1 MAAVKAAKQEVF
13 TTSSGTSSNSPINNI
28 RIEEKVLVKR
38 FIALVLL
45 GLYPLWTVAAGQL
58 GNARL
63 AELPDGTQIVFDLDT
78 PIQYRSFLLD
88 NPPRFVVDLMDTR
101 LDLSRQQVN
110 LRSVDVQRVRTGIQR
125 GFDLR
130 IVVDLLNATNSQAY
144 LLDNPAG
151 EGQHLVID
159 IFRDRQPEPGEQ
171 LPRPHRLAQVERTLQ
186 GVGQFVVAIDPGHGG
201 KDPGAIG
208 SRGTQEKKVV
218 MQIAR
223 HLKKLMDEEPGIQ
236 GVLTRDKDIYL
247 HLYDRIRIAREQ
259 QADLF
264 VSLHADAFTNR
275 KARGSSVFILSTKGA
290 SSAAARWLAKQENE
304 ADFVGGGQL
313 KVKDK
318 NLKPVVFDI
327 YHDAILAE
335 SMRLAEQMLGQLKKV
350 GPVHQSAVERAG
362 FAVLKA
368 PDMPSVLVETAFI
381 SNPQEE
387 EKLTNERHQKQI
399 AQAILD
405 GIKGYLEN
413 RPPKYMVAG
422 AAVLTPPERE
432 TSSRESPLTAEAS
445 QVIIPAAGDTEPSL
459 AVSQQ
464 VSESNTASRPV
475 SEQVASPPSTS
486 VDLIAASQAYPSVS
500 SRESFSE
507 EVTERIHIIQRGES
521 LTDIATRYQIDVS
534 QLRSSNGL
542 SNNQLRMPA
551 GTFLII
557 PLSDS

>member
-1 MAAVKAAKQEVF
+1 MKLLAA
-13 TTSSGTSSNSPINNI
+13 
-28 RIEEKVLVKR
+28 L
-38 FIALVLL
+38 LLL
-45 GLYPLWTVAAGQL
+45 GFYPLWAVAAGQM

-63 AELPDGTQIVFDLDT
+63 AELPDGTQIVFDLNT
-78 PIQYRSFLLD
+78 SVKHKSFLLD
-88 NPPRFVVDLMDTR
+88 DPPRFVVDLMDTR
-101 LDLSRQQVN
+101 LDVSRQQVN
-110 LRSVDVQRVRTGIQR
+110 LRSVDVQRVRTGVQR

-130 IVVDLLNATNSQAY
+130 IVVDLLNSTHSQAY
-144 LLDNPAG
+144 LLDNPTG

-159 IFRDRQPEPGEQ
+159 IFRDQRPELGEQ
-171 LPRPHRLAQVERTLQ
+171 LPQPHRLAQVQRTLQ

-208 SRGTQEKKVV
+208 ARGTQEKKVV

-223 HLKKLMDEEPGIQ
+223 HLKKLTDREPGIQ

-247 HLYDRIRIAREQ
+247 HLYDRIKIAREQ

-304 ADFVGGGQL
+304 ADFVGGGRL
-313 KVKDK
+313 KVEDE

-335 SMRLAEQMLGQLKKV
+335 SMRLAEQMLGQLEKV
-350 GPVHQSAVERAG
+350 GPVHRGNVERAG

-368 PDMPSVLVETAFI
+368 PDIPSVLVETAFI
-381 SNPQEE
+381 SNPKEE
-387 EKLTNERHQKQI
+387 QKLTNEAHQKQI
-399 AQAILD
+399 ARAILD
-405 GIKGYLEN
+405 GIKVYLEN

-422 AAVLTPPERE
+422 AAVLTPPRLE
-432 TSSRESPLTAEAS
+432 TSSIKTPLIAEAP
-445 QVIIPAAGDTEPSL
+445 QVITPPTPKSPP

-464 VSESNTASRPV
+464 TSE
-475 SEQVASPPSTS
+475 PSTVNPPVLDQAASGPSAS
-486 VDLIAASQAYPSVS
+486 VDMIAASQSYPMLSS
-500 SRESFSE
+500 EPFPSRE
-507 EVTERIHIIQRGES
+507 VNERIHVIQRGES
-521 LTDIATRYQIDVS
+521 LNDIATHYKIDIS
-534 QLRSSNGL
+534 RLRSSNGL
-542 SNNQLRMPA
+542 SSNQLRMPA

-557 PLSDS
+557 PLGES

>member
-1 MAAVKAAKQEVF
+1 MKLCAA
-13 TTSSGTSSNSPINNI
+13 
-28 RIEEKVLVKR
+28 L
-38 FIALVLL
+38 LVLI
-45 GLYPLWTVAAGQL
+45 LYPLWAVAAGQM

-63 AELPDGTQIVFDLDT
+63 AELPDGTQIVFDLNTSVD
-78 PIQYRSFLLD
+78 YHSFLLD

-110 LRSVDVQRVRTGIQR
+110 LRSVDVQGVRTGVQR
-125 GFDLR
+125 GIDLR
-130 IVVDLLNATNSQAY
+130 IVVDLLNSTNSHAY

-159 IFRDRQPEPGEQ
+159 IFRDQRPELGEQ
-171 LPRPHRLAQVERTLQ
+171 IPQPHRLAQVQRTLQ

-208 SRGTQEKKVV
+208 ARGTQEKKVV
-218 MQIAR
+218 MQIAQR
-223 HLKKLMDEEPGIQ
+223 LKKLMDEEPGIR
-236 GVLTRDKDIYL
+236 GILTRDKDIYL

-335 SMRLAEQMLGQLKKV
+335 SMRLAEQMLGQLEKV
-350 GPVHQSAVERAG
+350 GPVHRGNVERAG

-387 EKLTNERHQKQI
+387 EKLNSESYQKQI
-399 AQAILD
+399 AQAVLD
-405 GIKGYLEN
+405 GIKTYLEN

-422 AAVLTPPERE
+422 AAVLTPPKLE
-432 TSSRESPLTAEAS
+432 TSPVETPLIAKAPQIITPSTPNPTPAIS
-445 QVIIPAAGDTEPSL
+445 QQTSEPSTVNKPE
-459 AVSQQ
+459 A
-464 VSESNTASRPV
+464 
-475 SEQVASPPSTS
+475 EQVVSLPSTE
-486 VDLIAASQAYPSVS
+486 VDLITASQTYPRLS
-500 SRESFSE
+500 SEQSPSQE
-507 EVTERIHIIQRGES
+507 INERIHIIQRGES
-521 LTDIATRYQIDVS
+521 LNDIATRYQIDVS
-534 QLRSSNGL
+534 QLRHSNGL
-542 SNNQLRMPA
+542 SSNQLRMPV
-551 GTFLII
+551 GTLLII
-557 PLSDS
+557 PLGES